1 MQMSKPT
8 APRRRRAPKIEERP
22 ATIVGALGEP
32 DANEV
37 GDLKNAV
44 TETTEATEATI
55 NSRKDLKNE
64 VLVRVNREYGHT
76 VDVSGIR
83 AKTVTGFAKEI
94 ARQLKPLRKEAKQK
108 SVSQKQVA
116 ELLDDLFEKEAK
128 REIMFKGPLAFL
140 SNSYEHKMEYKG
152 REFKTVEHAYQW
164 ERATDSKDRQKVL
177 DTPNATMV
185 KRVASKFKLDNPE
198 EWDARKVSV
207 MRELLKLKFADP
219 ELKKKLDRTVG
230 MELIDQNHW
239 HDNDMGRCISKLY
252 DNKEFPD
259 SNKVGRILM
268 EMRDGSDLGV

>member
-1 MQMSKPT
+1 MSKPT
-8 APRRRRAPKIEERP
+8 TSRQRRALKTEERP
-22 ATIVGALGEP
+22 ATIVGSLGEP
-32 DANEV
+32 NENEPSEASRAS
-37 GDLKNAV
+37 DSK
-44 TETTEATEATI
+44 TEATKATI

-108 SVSQKQVA
+108 SVSQKHIT

-128 REIMFKGPLAFL
+128 REIMFMGPLAFL
-140 SNSYEHKMEYKG
+140 SNSYEHKIEYKG

-185 KRVASKFKLDNPE
+185 KRAASKFKLDNSE

-219 ELKKKLDRTVG
+219 ELKKKLESTKG

-252 DNKEFPD
+252 DNRQFPD
-259 SNKVGRILM
+259 SNKVGRLLM
-268 EMRDGSDLGV
+268 ELRDGSDLSV